1 MLPREWGELVHQ
13 ILAKIRSI
21 EEADAVLLPYLH
33 EGVIDLETAGAL
45 KDKFLQMAQ
54 HPLISGAFSS
64 DAKVKTEC
72 EIYYPAIKKVIRLD
86 RYAERP
92 DVIYLIDYKTGKK
105 DLEHHTQVQ
114 HYANAVK
121 ELSNKE
127 IRAYLVYLE
136 ETIEVEQ
143 VSVG

>member
-1 MLPREWGELVHQ
+1 
-13 ILAKIRSI
+13 
-21 EEADAVLLPYLH
+21 
-33 EGVIDLETAGAL
+33 
-45 KDKFLQMAQ
+45 
-54 HPLISGAFSS
+54 
-64 DAKVKTEC
+64 VKTEC

-86 RYAERP
+86 RYAELT

-105 DLEHHTQVQ
+105 EEEHHAQVQ

-136 ETIEVEQ
+136 ETIDVEQ